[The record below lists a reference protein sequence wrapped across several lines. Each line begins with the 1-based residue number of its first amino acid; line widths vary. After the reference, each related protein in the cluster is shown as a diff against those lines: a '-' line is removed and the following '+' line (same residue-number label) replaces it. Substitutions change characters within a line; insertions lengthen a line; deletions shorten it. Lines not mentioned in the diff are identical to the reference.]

1 MYKRQDYVR
10 ELYAPACGNARLLNA
25 DYAGAARLAAW
36 KKRVKGAWPSVRVE
50 HVESSGVGDAA
61 EVGAVLSVRAFVSL
75 GELTPDD
82 VHVQVLHG
90 KIDSNDVLTDVTV
103 RDLVL
108 AESYDGGRFR
118 FDGDIELDRGGPFG
132 YTVRVIPRNDL
143 LTSVAE
149 LGVVAIA

>member
-1 MYKRQDYVR
+1 MLNVR
-10 ELYAPACGNARLLNA
+10 G
-25 DYAGAARLAAW
+25 
-36 KKRVKGAWPSVRVE
+36 
-50 HVESSGVGDAA
+50 
-61 EVGAVLSVRAFVSL
+61 FVSL

-82 VHVQVLHG
+82 VNVQVLHG

-103 RDLVL
+103 MDLTL
-108 AESYDGGRFR
+108 ADTYDGGRYR
-118 FDGDIELDRGGPFG
+118 FDGDIQLNRGGPFG

>member
-1 MYKRQDYVR
+1 M
-10 ELYAPACGNARLLNA
+10 LNA
-25 DYAGAARLAAW
+25 DYAGAAKLAAW
-36 KKRVKGAWPSVRVE
+36 KKRVKTGWPSVRVE

-61 EVGAVLSVRAFVSL
+61 EVGALLSVRAFVCL
-75 GELTPDD
+75 GDLTPDD

-90 KIDSNDVLTDVTV
+90 KIDSNDILTDVTV
-103 RDLVL
+103 QDLEL

-118 FDGDIELDRGGPFG
+118 FDGPIVLDRGGAFG

>member
-1 MYKRQDYVR
+1 MK
-10 ELYAPACGNARLLNA
+10 A
-25 DYAGAARLAAW
+25 
-36 KKRVKGAWPSVRVE
+36 AWPSVRVE

-61 EVGAVLSVRAFVSL
+61 EVGAILSVRAFVCL
-75 GELTPDD
+75 GDLTPDD

-103 RDLVL
+103 KDLDL
-108 AESYDGGRFR
+108 AETYDGGRFR

-132 YTVRVIPRNDL
+132 YTVRVIPRNEL